1 MLAAMVGDEYQYDP
15 NKASESFE
23 RSPYVETQR
32 AALRDAQAQPE
43 DALFEGAFVDNI
55 DRGVDELGLGSD
67 PEVGALFG
75 ADPENNAAM
84 QAALIGK
91 IETPLGYAGDRG
103 GLPASTEELEL
114 AAYAGSAEE
123 RAAQERAHRATVNTP
138 DAVAARMAE
147 LVASN
152 PDIAKD
158 PAYAQWVQSN
168 LARKQALVD
177 EQRKHEQAIELKGVG
192 PATAGAK
199 PGTPYEVNGRLVQ
212 DYIDASGNWATRD
225 VGAAAPHTYSGREG
239 TALQYTDRMTELRA
253 QIAAIPDENSPER
266 IVLEQELDD
275 LLYNVARDP
284 GALGEVSRVK
294 ALEGARGTTAE
305 EREKNKRGIRAGI
318 GIKHDRLPMLKNTT
332 NQLKELAKGLFTS
345 GLLGSIASMNP
356 SSDQYQMN
364 KLIKNIHA
372 AVGLE
377 ELIAVKAR
385 GATFGALSDT
395 EMELLIASIQSLDPL
410 LPKEVLSENLDNVMR
425 LYEKGLNTAK
435 KDFVEIYGED
445 ERRPWEPPPGS
456 GIPQQEWDGFSAEEK
471 AAMEPGA

>member
-1 MLAAMVGDEYQYDP
+1 VTRQ
-15 NKASESFE
+15 
-23 RSPYVETQR
+23 
-32 AALRDAQAQPE
+32 
-43 DALFEGAFVDNI
+43 
-55 DRGVDELGLGSD
+55 
-67 PEVGALFG
+67 
-75 ADPENNAAM
+75 
-84 QAALIGK
+84 
-91 IETPLGYAGDRG
+91 
-103 GLPASTEELEL
+103 
-114 AAYAGSAEE
+114 
-123 RAAQERAHRATVNTP
+123 
-138 DAVAARMAE
+138 
-147 LVASN
+147 
-152 PDIAKD
+152 
-158 PAYAQWVQSN
+158 
-168 LARKQALVD
+168 QALVD

-225 VGAAAPHTYSGREG
+225 VGIAPPHIPSGRKG
-239 TALQYTDRMTELRA
+239 TALQYTERMTELRA

-266 IVLEQELDD
+266 IVLQQELDD

-284 GALGEVSRVK
+284 GALGEVQRMK